1 METKLAT
8 IPNTKQQQMIW
19 LYNNPESPTFGNA
32 YQSAIK
38 AGYTPFYARTITV
51 KNPQWFDTHCRHGS
65 LLEKSEKILNKY
77 LDMVPKDPQEMKIQ
91 QDTAKFITGTLGK
104 EKYSTR
110 REVTGKDG
118 KKLFSNNA
126 KLVVEKV
133 LNDFLQPVET
143 RVRIE
148 QSVSQEHYIEA
159 EVVENDG
166 EEE

>member
-1 METKLAT
+1 METKELQV
-8 IPNTKQQQMIW
+8 PNTKQQQMIW

-38 AGYTPFYARTITV
+38 AGYTQMYARTITV
-51 KNPQWFDTHCRHGS
+51 KNPDWFEKHCRHGA
-65 LLEKSEKILNKY
+65 LLEKSEAILNKY
-77 LDMVPKDPQEMKIQ
+77 LDMVPESPQEMKIQ
-91 QDTAKFITGTLGK
+91 QDTAKFVATTLGK

-148 QSVSQEHYIEA
+148 KSVSQENYIDA
-159 EVVENDG
+159 EIV